1 MSVRLWEFSNEPFAD
16 FSKPDNAAAMRAALA
31 AVRSEFGREYPLH
44 IGGATFH
51 TGDLL
56 KSVNPS
62 QPSETVGLHH
72 KATRA
77 LAGQAVA
84 VADACFATWSR
95 TPAGTRVEMLRRAAA
110 DLRRRKFEFNAWL
123 VLEAGKTWIEAEAE
137 TCEAID
143 FCEYYAL
150 QMLKWAEPEPL
161 PQVGGEHG
169 ELRYLPLGVGIV
181 IPPWNFSLAILA
193 GMTVAALVAGN
204 TVVLKPSSDTPTV
217 AAKFV
222 AVLAEAGFPAE
233 CCTLLVGAGGEIGD
247 LLVAHPRTRFVS
259 FTGSREVGLRIN
271 ELAARPHAGQLWIK
285 RVAAEMGGKDAI
297 IVDDEADLDAAA
309 QGVLASAFGYQGQK
323 CSACSRAIVVDSV
336 YDAFLAKLVPLVQ
349 ALQTGPCEDP
359 RNYMG
364 PVINERSRRMILDY
378 IEIGKKEGRLL
389 TGGAAAATH
398 GDRRHRFEVAPV
410 SGGDLRPRAGRDA
423 GPRFRTRA
431 RAGQRHRIR
440 PDRLRL
446 HAQRGQNRSRERA
459 FLRRQP
465 VFQPQMH
472 RRPGGLPPVRRL
484 QHVGDRF
491 QGRRPRLPAA
501 IPAG

>member
-193 GMTVAALVAGN
+193 GMT
-204 TVVLKPSSDTPTV
+204 
-217 AAKFV
+217 
-222 AVLAEAGFPAE
+222 
-233 CCTLLVGAGGEIGD
+233 CLLY
-247 LLVAHPRTRFVS
+247 T
-259 FTGSREVGLRIN
+259 SRCV
-271 ELAARPHAGQLWIK
+271 
-285 RVAAEMGGKDAI
+285 
-297 IVDDEADLDAAA
+297 
-309 QGVLASAFGYQGQK
+309 
-323 CSACSRAIVVDSV
+323 
-336 YDAFLAKLVPLVQ
+336 
-349 ALQTGPCEDP
+349 
-359 RNYMG
+359 
-364 PVINERSRRMILDY
+364 
-378 IEIGKKEGRLL
+378 
-389 TGGAAAATH
+389 
-398 GDRRHRFEVAPV
+398 
-410 SGGDLRPRAGRDA
+410 
-423 GPRFRTRA
+423 
-431 RAGQRHRIR
+431 
-440 PDRLRL
+440 
-446 HAQRGQNRSRERA
+446 
-459 FLRRQP
+459 
-465 VFQPQMH
+465 
-472 RRPGGLPPVRRL
+472 
-484 QHVGDRF
+484 
-491 QGRRPRLPAA
+491 
-501 IPAG
+501 